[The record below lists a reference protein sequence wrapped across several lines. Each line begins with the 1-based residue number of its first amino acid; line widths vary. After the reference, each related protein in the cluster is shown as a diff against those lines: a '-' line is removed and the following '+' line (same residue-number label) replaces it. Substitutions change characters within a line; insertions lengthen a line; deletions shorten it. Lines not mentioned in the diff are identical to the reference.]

1 MSNIGNYDREGDKA
15 FRVARQQFPTAT
27 FVYTRTKPPY
37 KNEKTKISCS
47 LMIEEKVE
55 HNTDFQL
62 LATYIKTSHSE
73 LLIAQPHNN

>member
-1 MSNIGNYDREGDKA
+1 MSNIGNRDREGDKA
-15 FRVARQQFPTAT
+15 FRIARQQFPTAT
-27 FVYTRTKPPY
+27 FVYKRTKPPY

-47 LMIEEKVE
+47 LKIEEKVE